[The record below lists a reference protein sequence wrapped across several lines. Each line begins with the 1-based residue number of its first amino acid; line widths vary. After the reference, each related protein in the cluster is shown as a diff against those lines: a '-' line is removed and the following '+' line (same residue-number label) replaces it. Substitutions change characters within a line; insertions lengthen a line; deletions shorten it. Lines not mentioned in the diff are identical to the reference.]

1 MTDPQKPDPSA
12 EDQFGDDAPL
22 GAAATLSGRLGKS
35 NRPDPGRPS
44 RPRRRRLSPGFGI
57 GAVVLGALLLAL
69 IPLVG
74 SSLKKTPRDKIGIS
88 YGGGPIEGAHFQRIV
103 EPGHG
108 LFFNGFFD
116 PLYLYPDDQRN
127 YIISKSTGQGSSTPD
142 SVVAP
147 SKDRV
152 QIEYQVA
159 VYYKL
164 NTDQLRAF
172 HEQLGL
178 KYNASTT
185 KGWQALI
192 RDTFRQ
198 QIENAL
204 QEETRRYDV
213 SGIFGNADVLV
224 KIQDAV
230 QTTLSVRLKAALG
243 QAFFCS
249 PQFERGRTCEDPTFI
264 IKRADIPKSVADA
277 YEQVRVSEVKIAT
290 RKNEILQR
298 EAEAKG
304 IDAINAA
311 LQEGGQAY
319 VLLKAIES
327 GKINFW
333 VLPSDGGVSLT
344 TPNGATPPTA
354 ATGGGG
360 GGK

>member
-1 MTDPQKPDPSA
+1 MTDPQNPDQPV
-12 EDQFGDDAPL
+12 EDQLGDDAPL
-22 GAAATLSGRLGKS
+22 GAAATLSGRLGKPTRS
-35 NRPDPGRPS
+35 AEGTSPRE
-44 RPRRRRLSPGFGI
+44 RRRRLRPGFGV
-57 GAVVLGALLLAL
+57 GAVVIGALLFAL
-69 IPLVG
+69 VPLVG
-74 SSLKKTPRDKIGIS
+74 SSLKKTPRDRIGIS
-88 YGGGPIEGAHFQRIV
+88 YGGGPIEGSKFQKIV
-103 EPGHG
+103 SPGHT

-127 YIISKSTGQGSSTPD
+127 YIISKSPSQGSPTPD

-164 NTDQLRAF
+164 NTDRLQAF

-178 KYNASTT
+178 KYNAFTS
-185 KGWQALI
+185 KGWDALI

-213 SGIFGNADVLV
+213 SGIYGNADVLV

-230 QTTLSVRLKAALG
+230 QATLSVRLKAALG

-249 PQFERGRTCEDPTFI
+249 PQFERGQKCEDPTFI
-264 IKRADIPKSVADA
+264 IKRADIPKSVAVA
-277 YEQVRVSEVKIAT
+277 YEQVRVSEVNIAT

-298 EAEAKG
+298 EVEAKG
-304 IDAINAA
+304 IQAINTA

-344 TPNGATPPTA
+344 TPNGASPPTPA
-354 ATGGGG
+354 A